1 MSSVHCTCRCTCN
14 RACGVVAPSASSSGV
29 DLHLHCIPHTISQIL
44 LTLSPCLVR
53 GSLWRWTTMILTVHY
68 PCLAG
73 HIRSGALRMFR
84 LFLLPRLLPT
94 YRATLNSGRD
104 TDS

>member
-1 MSSVHCTCRCTCN
+1 MVTPF
-14 RACGVVAPSASSSGV
+14 GQLIYDV
-29 DLHLHCIPHTISQIL
+29 DLHLPRIPHTIPQL
-44 LTLSPCLVR
+44 LPALSLCLVR